1 MGEFLVHIPFQTLIP
16 LLESRLLLIPTAS
29 AKHLKKLE
37 MVNPAILLALD
48 FKNFVNVT
56 IVSNALKVNI
66 FLKVSVSVFLI
77 FF

>member
-1 MGEFLVHIPFQTLIP
+1 MQ
-16 LLESRLLLIPTAS
+16 
-29 AKHLKKLE
+29 KHLKKLE

-66 FLKVSVSVFLI
+66 FLKVSVSYFSDFINFLWPTHTE
-77 FF
+77 

>member
-16 LLESRLLLIPTAS
+16 LLESKLLLIPTAS

-37 MVNPAILLALD
+37 MVNLAVLLALD
-48 FKNFVNVT
+48 FKNFANVT